1 MAKNSYY
8 INEDPECMHAL
19 ALVRRYRLPSETE
32 EEAAKRILD
41 DRLLAV
47 WLKDR
52 AIREDIES

>member
-41 DRLLAV
+41 DRLLTV

-52 AIREDIES
+52 AIRESIES